1 MKCCHHGAAD
11 VTDEFIR
18 TVDPMAYVVS
28 SGDEESHAHPRP
40 DLLGRLGKL
49 GRGSAPL
56 ILCTEILR
64 STGEQGR
71 TEDFA
76 RLRALDERVESLPDG
91 PDKVAALRE
100 RRELQDQHPPRNVGV
115 YGAITLRSDGNQLE
129 ISFRLEEPRGKQLWQ
144 VYALH
149 HSPAQGCVMAGGD
162 GH

>member
-18 TVDPMAYVVS
+18 AVNPLAYVIS

-49 GRGSAPL
+49 GRGDAPL

-64 STGEQGR
+64 STREKGR
-71 TEDFA
+71 EEDFKA
-76 RLRALDERVESLPDG
+76 LRVLDEQIDETPSG
-91 PDKVAALRE
+91 PARQALQKT
-100 RRELQDQHPPRNVGV
+100 RRELQDHIQRRNVGV
-115 YGAITLRSDGNQLE
+115 YGSITLRSDGEHLE
-129 ISFRLEEPRGKQLWQ
+129 LSFRLEAPRGKQLWQ
-144 VYALH
+144 VYSLDHDAARGWVLED
-149 HSPAQGCVMAGGD
+149 VE